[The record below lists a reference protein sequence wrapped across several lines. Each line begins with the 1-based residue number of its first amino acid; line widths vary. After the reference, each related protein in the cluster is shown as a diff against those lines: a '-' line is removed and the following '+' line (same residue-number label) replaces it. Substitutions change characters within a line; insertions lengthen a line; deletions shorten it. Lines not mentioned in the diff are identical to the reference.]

1 MTTEQRPNKSAEP
14 DDLSQLLDTM
24 QSQYSWGS
32 VLPVLLLGSVAGIA
46 IAAVVVPVYVDGLA
60 RSLIGDSPKAY
71 WYVARSAGVVAY
83 ALVWLSVVW
92 GLLLSTSLGK
102 TIGKVAS
109 FVDVHRHVSVL
120 SVVFTL
126 VHSLVLLGDRY
137 IGYTITSI
145 FVPYASTTYRP
156 FEVAL
161 GQIALHLLLIVT
173 GSFWVRQWTG
183 QKLWRAIH
191 YLSFVICLLVGLHA
205 LWAGTDTAVLWYAYL
220 TTTLVVVF
228 LTIFRLVSAFD
239 RSTTRPAG
247 PA

>member
-1 MTTEQRPNKSAEP
+1 MTTEQRPTKAADP
-14 DDLSQLLDTM
+14 DDINQLLDTM
-24 QSQYSWGS
+24 QAQYSWGS

-120 SVVFTL
+120 SVVLTL

-161 GQIALHLLLIVT
+161 GQIALYLLLIVT

>member
-32 VLPVLLLGSVAGIA
+32 VLPVLLIGSVAGIA
-46 IAAVVVPVYVDGLA
+46 IAAVLVPVYVDGLA

-126 VHSLVLLGDRY
+126 VHSFVLLGDRY

-161 GQIALHLLLIVT
+161 GQIALYLLLIVT

-228 LTIFRLVSAFD
+228 LTILRIVSAFE

>member
-32 VLPVLLLGSVAGIA
+32 VLPVLLIGSVAGIA
-46 IAAVVVPVYVDGLA
+46 IAAVLVPVYVDGLA

-71 WYVARSAGVVAY
+71 WYVAHSAGVVAY

-161 GQIALHLLLIVT
+161 GQIALYLLLIVT

-228 LTIFRLVSAFD
+228 LTILRIVSAFE

>member
-1 MTTEQRPNKSAEP
+1 MTTEQRPTKSADP
-14 DDLSQLLDTM
+14 DDISQLLDTM
-24 QSQYSWGS
+24 QSQYAWGS
-32 VLPVLLLGSVAGIA
+32 VLPVLLFGSVAGIA
-46 IAAVVVPVYVDGLA
+46 IAALVVPVYVDGLA

-92 GLLLSTSLGK
+92 GLLLSTALGK
-102 TIGKVAS
+102 TIGNVAS
-109 FVDVHRHVSVL
+109 IVDVHRHVSVL

-161 GQIALHLLLIVT
+161 GQVALYLLLIVT

-191 YLSFVICLLVGLHA
+191 YLSFVICVLVGLHA
-205 LWAGTDTAVLWYAYL
+205 LWAGTDTDVLWYAYL

-228 LTIFRLVSAFD
+228 LSIFRIVSALD

-247 PA
+247 RA

>member
-1 MTTEQRPNKSAEP
+1 MTTEQRPTKAADP
-14 DDLSQLLDTM
+14 DDINQLLDTM
-24 QSQYSWGS
+24 QAQYSWGS

-92 GLLLSTSLGK
+92 GLLLSTTLAK
-102 TIGKVAS
+102 TIGNVAS

-161 GQIALHLLLIVT
+161 GQIALYLLLIVT

-183 QKLWRAIH
+183 QKLWRTIH
-191 YLSFVICLLVGLHA
+191 YLSFVLCVLVGVHA
-205 LWAGTDTAVLWYAYL
+205 LWAGTDTDVLWYVYL

-228 LTIFRLVSAFD
+228 LTIFRIVSAFD
-239 RSTTRPAG
+239 RSTARPAG

>member
-1 MTTEQRPNKSAEP
+1 MTTEQRPNKAAES

-32 VLPVLLLGSVAGIA
+32 VLPVLLIGAVAGIA

-137 IGYTITSI
+137 IGYASASI
-145 FVPYASTTYRP
+145 FIPYASTTYRT

-161 GQIALHLLLIVT
+161 GQIALYLLLIVT

-205 LWAGTDTAVLWYAYL
+205 LWAGTDTDVLWYAYL

-228 LTIFRLVSAFD
+228 LSIFRIVSAFE
-239 RSTTRPAG
+239 RSTARPAG

>member
-1 MTTEQRPNKSAEP
+1 MTTEQRPNKAAES

-32 VLPVLLLGSVAGIA
+32 VLPVLLIGAVAGIA

-145 FVPYASTTYRP
+145 FIPYASTTYRP

-161 GQIALHLLLIVT
+161 GQIALYLLLIVT
-173 GSFWVRQWTG
+173 GSFWVRQWTD

-205 LWAGTDTAVLWYAYL
+205 LWAGTDTDVLWYAYL

-228 LTIFRLVSAFD
+228 LTIFRIVSAFD